1 MWGPSEFKATGNL
14 LHYDR
19 LKELRTI
26 KIPTLLTAGEYDEA
40 RPSSVRYYTSLIPG
54 AQFQVIS
61 NAAHVTM
68 GDNPKENNRVLSEF
82 LFKMDRKQAK

>member
-1 MWGPSEFKATGNL
+1 LAA
-14 LHYDR
+14 
-19 LKELRTI
+19 I
-26 KIPTLLTAGEYDEA
+26 KVPTLLTAGEFDEA

-82 LFKMDRKQAK
+82 LRKIDQ

>member
-19 LKELRTI
+19 LKELATI
-26 KIPTLLTAGEYDEA
+26 KVPTLLTAGEFDEA
-40 RPSSVRYYTSLIPG
+40 RPVSVRYYTSLIPG

-61 NAAHVTM
+61 DAAHVTM
-68 GDNPKENNRVLSEF
+68 GDNPRENNRVLRQF
-82 LFKMDRKQAK
+82 LQKMDKL